1 MPMTKHKHE
10 RFAFQS
16 LIGEIQTG
24 KAIDRVSLLAEFQ
37 SLIGKIQTK
46 RAKLSLKIAKEFQSL
61 IGKIQTL
68 LLIRTIF

>member
-46 RAKLSLKIAKEFQSL
+46 RAKLSLKIAK
-61 IGKIQTL
+61 
-68 LLIRTIF
+68 